1 MNVRIF
7 GVHALECMC
16 AQTRPRFI
24 LSPERVLGGNGVSN
38 HVNCKGKSSLPEAK
52 GRLRS
57 VTVHHAG
64 QRAQRTID

>member
-7 GVHALECMC
+7 GVRALECMC

-24 LSPERVLGGNGVSN
+24 LSPERVLGAMESVTMLT
-38 HVNCKGKSSLPEAK
+38 KGKSSLPEAK
-52 GRLRS
+52 GRLRPA
-57 VTVHHAG
+57 TVHHAG